1 MSKNRAAVTLPVE
14 LDADL
19 ADWLAVEAETRHL
32 SPAELLAK
40 LADEFRQRIE
50 NEDGQDAAEADAAID
65 AIERGE
71 ETVRP
76 WEGGSANLIPAKPE
90 KVN

>member
-14 LDADL
+14 LDANL
-19 ADWLAVEAETRHL
+19 ADWLAGEAETRQV

-40 LADEFRQRIE
+40 LAGEFRQRIE
-50 NEDGQDAAEADAAID
+50 NEDAEDSAEADGAID
-65 AIERGE
+65 AIERSE

-76 WEGGSANLIPAKPE
+76 WGEFKREAGGHE
-90 KVN
+90 MGE